1 MTWHDLTYAQEEE
14 DEDEDEEEDDEEDDE
29 DDEEDDDDRR
39 AEYLGYDDHPPS
51 YFSLSRWHSHVMTS
65 I

>member
-1 MTWHDLTYAQEEE
+1 MTYAQEEE
-14 DEDEDEEEDDEEDDE
+14 DEDEDEE

-51 YFSLSRWHSHVMTS
+51 YFSLSR
-65 I
+65 